1 MENNTGIQI
10 SSKVIVEKGCKAL
23 GITKGSTA
31 YVKNIVELGP
41 DYSHSVRV
49 SLFFLNSF
57 AAGKTFN
64 LIARHINRLSDIFV
78 NLNDGNPTHKITVVL
93 R

>member
-1 MENNTGIQI
+1 MSNNTAITVG
-10 SSKVIVEKGCKAL
+10 SKVKIEKGCNAM

-31 YVKNIVELGP
+31 EVKAITELGP

-49 SLFFLNSF
+49 ELHFLNSF
-57 AAGKTFN
+57 ASGKTFR
-64 LIARHINRLSDIFV
+64 LYARHINRLSDTFV
-78 NLNDGNPTHKITVVL
+78 TLNSGVPSHKITVVL